1 MEAVVAFAGLIIVM
15 IIMLIFVNMDGYWRR
30 K

>member
-1 MEAVVAFAGLIIVM
+1 METVLAFAGLIIAM